1 MKQFLIAITA
11 LLPLAG
17 GMTAPNQEPEVLS
30 DPDPVV
36 QRAVLIT
43 GASSGIGRT
52 TAEYFAKHGWYV
64 YAGARKE
71 KDLKELSAM
80 DNIEGIR
87 LDVTK
92 QNEISAAVDHVQA
105 AGRGLHGLINN
116 AGVVELAPLIEI
128 PEADLN
134 FIMDV
139 NVMGPYRVT
148 KAFSDLI
155 IESKGRISTTGS
167 LSGYVVWGLGGPYCM
182 TKHAVE
188 AYTDAL
194 AAEMQQFGVEVSVVQ
209 PGNYKSKITT
219 SMKDR
224 LERRGYTTEGSRYK
238 PMLDG
243 IMASNLDRSQYKD
256 PDAVAEAFF
265 HAMTADEPS
274 RRYLVVPNRN
284 EAEMT
289 IRTTMQRIVQLN
301 SQHEYKFSKEEL
313 LEMMEQTIDAAND

>member
-1 MKQFLIAITA
+1 MAA
-11 LLPLAG
+11 LLLLTPGAWSLF
-17 GMTAPNQEPEVLS
+17 QEPE
-30 DPDPVV
+30 P
-36 QRAVLIT
+36 QKTVLIT
-43 GASSGIGRT
+43 GASSGIGRV
-52 TAEYFAKHGWYV
+52 TAEHFAKQGWYV

-71 KDLKELSAM
+71 RDLKELSAI
-80 DNIEGIR
+80 DNVEGIR

-92 QNEISAAVDHVQA
+92 HDEIAAAVAHVKA
-105 AGRGLHGLINN
+105 AGRGLDGLINN
-116 AGVVELAPLIEI
+116 AGIAELAPLIEI
-128 PEADLN
+128 PEEDLD
-134 FIMDV
+134 FILDV

-167 LSGYVVWGLGGPYCM
+167 LSGFVVWGMGGPYCM

-194 AAEMQQFGVEVSVVQ
+194 AAEMAQFGVEVSVVQ

-219 SMKDR
+219 SMKAR
-224 LERRGYTTEGSRYK
+224 LDKRGYTTAGSRYK

-243 IMASNLDRSQYKD
+243 IMASNLSREQYKD

-265 HAMTADEPS
+265 HAMSSTDPQ

-284 EAEMT
+284 EAKMT
-289 IRTTMQRIVQLN
+289 IQSTMNRIVQLN
-301 SQHEYKFSKEEL
+301 SQHAYKFTKEEL
-313 LEMMEQTIDAAND
+313 LEMMEQTIDAAGE